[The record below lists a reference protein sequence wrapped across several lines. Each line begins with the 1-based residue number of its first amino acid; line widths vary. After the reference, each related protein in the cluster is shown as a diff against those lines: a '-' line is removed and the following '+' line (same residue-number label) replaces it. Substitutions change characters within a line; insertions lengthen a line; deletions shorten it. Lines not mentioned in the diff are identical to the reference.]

1 MDFKMIGKPHFITV
15 DGRTY
20 EYQIMKWKDGRKSIR
35 YNGIVTYSEN
45 QKIKEI
51 LSKKYKWLKE
61 MINNAKISKEYV
73 HNSKR

>member
-1 MDFKMIGKPHFITV
+1 MNFKMIGKPHFIAI

-20 EYQIMKWKDGRKSIR
+20 EYQIKKWEDGRKSIS
-35 YNGIVTYSEN
+35 YHGIVTYSEN

-61 MINNAKISKEYV
+61 SDK
-73 HNSKR
+73 

>member
-1 MDFKMIGKPHFITV
+1 MIGKPHFITI

-20 EYQIMKWKDGRKSIR
+20 EYQIKKWEDGRKSIS
-35 YNGIVTYSEN
+35 YHGIVTYSEN

-61 MINNAKISKEYV
+61 SDK
-73 HNSKR
+73 